1 MILIQYQDIDVK
13 FVMGYEL
20 APLPTSIFYGTKDKH
35 EMRIAKEKAT
45 SKKTIQVEHSSQ
57 TLTRHPDAIFL
68 DGYVIM

>member
-13 FVMGYEL
+13 FVMGFEL
-20 APLPTSIFYGTKDKH
+20 IPLPTSIFYGTKDKH

-45 SKKTIQVEHSSQ
+45 SKKTIQGEHSSQ